1 MRAPAP
7 VLGPPQERR
16 ALRKTHGNTG
26 CVCRH
31 CAIRKRQGTSASW
44 RGKLAGP
51 KAYPQR
57 FAAACR
63 LVAAQIDLLD
73 IREARLPLLSRAL
86 EDRSAIKR
94 LHSIDRYAR
103 YARSQRSRAIRDFG
117 SARPPVSTSFGQTSC
132 VDSCGDEI
140 DIAAALRKPPLRKA
154 RSSPKLRIRTSRGRY
169 LRFGQRSCSTNFNIL
184 PKQSQRGKIQIKQRF
199 NMNSARR
206 GR

>member
-7 VLGPPQERR
+7 VLGPPRERR

-31 CAIRKRQGTSASW
+31 CAIRKRQGISASW
-44 RGKLAGP
+44 PASSPARRRTHSASRP
-51 KAYPQR
+51 H
-57 FAAACR
+57 
-63 LVAAQIDLLD
+63 AAQIDLLD

-140 DIAAALRKPPLRKA
+140 DIAAAPRKPPVRKA